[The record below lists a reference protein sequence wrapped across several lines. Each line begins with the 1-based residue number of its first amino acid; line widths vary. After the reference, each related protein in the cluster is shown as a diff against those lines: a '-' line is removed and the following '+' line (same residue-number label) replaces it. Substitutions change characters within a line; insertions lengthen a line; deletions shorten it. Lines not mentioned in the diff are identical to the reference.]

1 MDILTSISS
10 HYLVKISYFFL
21 FKFIFYSLGEHK
33 IDMKI
38 CEVKSERGLIPL
50 MPSGITRDNA
60 LKFQIFNYSAAT
72 TVGNKI
78 K

>member
-21 FKFIFYSLGEHK
+21 FKWEDK

-50 MPSGITRDNA
+50 MLSGIVRDNA
-60 LKFQIFNYSAAT
+60 LKFQTFNYSAAT